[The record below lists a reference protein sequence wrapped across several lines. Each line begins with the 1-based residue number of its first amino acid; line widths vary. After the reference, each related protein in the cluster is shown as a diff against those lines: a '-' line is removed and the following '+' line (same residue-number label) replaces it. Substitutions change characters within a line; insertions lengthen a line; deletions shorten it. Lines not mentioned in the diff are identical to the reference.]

1 MTRQVKDTSFVL
13 AAAITMAAG
22 CSTISRT
29 EKQLAKVDSYD
40 SPDIPAIGNVPPIRP
55 RQTGLAYSPNTLI
68 IYYDEGVGKGPL
80 KKAAAKYEADV
91 IYDYSIINALTIR
104 IPDGKTLDEATKYF
118 KKVKGV
124 VEVSKDTSYML
135 DNAFSTAKPPD
146 LVRSRELR
154 CAPEP
159 NASPRSLARA
169 LM

>member
-1 MTRQVKDTSFVL
+1 MTRQVKETSFVL

-135 DNAFSTAKPPD
+135 D
-146 LVRSRELR
+146 
-154 CAPEP
+154 
-159 NASPRSLARA
+159 
-169 LM
+169 

>member
-68 IYYDEGVGKGPL
+68 IYYDEGVGKG
-80 KKAAAKYEADV
+80 KAAVKYGADV
-91 IYDYSIINALTIR
+91 VYDYGIINALTIR
-104 IPDGKTLDEATKYF
+104 IPEGKTLEEATKYF
-118 KKVKGV
+118 RKVKGV
-124 VEVSKDTSYML
+124 VEVSK
-135 DNAFSTAKPPD
+135 NANYLID
-146 LVRSRELR
+146 
-154 CAPEP
+154 
-159 NASPRSLARA
+159 
-169 LM
+169 